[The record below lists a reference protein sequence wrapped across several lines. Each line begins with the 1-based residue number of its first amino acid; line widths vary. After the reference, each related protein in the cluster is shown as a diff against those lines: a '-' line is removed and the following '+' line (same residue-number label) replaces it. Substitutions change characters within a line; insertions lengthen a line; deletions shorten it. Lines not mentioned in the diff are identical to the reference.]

1 MAFVHPHS
9 CECAK
14 SELDLFSIPPT
25 QTSIESGGWVE
36 YNPISSIADG
46 VPIEFVIGGSGQDY
60 IDLANTQLYVRVEIV
75 RGNNQAIDNQQHV
88 GPINLL
94 LHSLFSEVDLK
105 LNDTLI
111 SSTNNTYAYRAYL
124 ETLLTYGPAA
134 KNSQLTAALYYK
146 DRAARMDDS
155 DPHGANANVGL
166 KKRYSF
172 FDNGGV
178 VDLIGCLHSDMFF
191 QEKYL
196 PSDVGIRL
204 RLVRS
209 KNAFCLMSDA
219 ANAAFKI
226 KMHDCKLFVRKIKL
240 SPSVFVAHAKAL
252 EVGNA
257 KYPIRRVICKTFT
270 VPTGNLDFSQE
281 NLFTGQLPT
290 RLVIGCVDNDAYN
303 GNYEKNPFNFKHYGL
318 TQIKVFLDGQQQHI
332 KPLEPNFAANQTIEA
347 YMSLF
352 SGTGKQQRDEGND
365 ISREDYSGGYALYA
379 FDLTPDLAEE
389 GHFNLNKEGSVR
401 VDLKFATALP
411 NTINVIAYA
420 EFENVIEIDRNRNVI
435 FDYGR

>member
-1 MAFVHPHS
+1 
-9 CECAK
+9 
-14 SELDLFSIPPT
+14 
-25 QTSIESGGWVE
+25 
-36 YNPISSIADG
+36 
-46 VPIEFVIGGSGQDY
+46 
-60 IDLANTQLYVRVEIV
+60 
-75 RGNNQAIDNQQHV
+75 
-88 GPINLL
+88 
-94 LHSLFSEVDLK
+94 
-105 LNDTLI
+105 
-111 SSTNNTYAYRAYL
+111 L

-146 DRAARMDDS
+146 DTATRLDDG
-155 DPHGANANVGL
+155 DPHAANANGGL
-166 KKRYSF
+166 KNRYRF
-172 FDNGGV
+172 FDNGGI
-178 VDLIGCLHSDMFF
+178 VDMIGCIHSDLFF

-196 PSDVGIRL
+196 PSDVGMRL

-209 KNAFCLMSDA
+209 KNSFCLMSDNA
-219 ANAAFKI
+219 QAAFKI

-303 GNYEKNPFNFKHYGL
+303 GSYAKNPFNFKHYNL
-318 TQIKVFLDGQQQHI
+318 NQIKVYLDGQQQHI
-332 KPLEPNFAANQTIEA
+332 KPLEPNFTTNQTVGS

-365 ISREDYSGGYALYA
+365 ISREDYSGGYTLYA

-389 GHFNLNKEGSVR
+389 GHFNLSREGSVR
-401 VDLKFATALP
+401 VDLKFAVGLP

-435 FDYGR
+435 FDYGH